1 MKLLFTLIPVG
12 DFGEITDT
20 ASAKGGRGG
29 TGRH

>member
-1 MKLLFTLIPVG
+1 MKLLFTLIPES
-12 DFGEITDT
+12 DFAEITDT